1 MAEGKKSFIAYAD
14 WKEMFDALPNEVAG
28 KLIKHIFSYVN
39 DENPATDDYVINA
52 LFSQIKTTLKR
63 DLVKWEDKK
72 TQRSEA
78 GKASAE
84 ARRIK
89 KEQEATEINDRSISL
104 NEPSTKSTVNCK
116 LLDVTTNVVDIGDYG
131 KKVLDGSYSE
141 DPVYQSKLSSNIETL
156 KTFDEWKNTLAKAN
170 GIQSKEIPI
179 WLERFL
185 IHIQTQGK
193 IDVSVN
199 ELKKH
204 FTSWLRVRVK
214 AGDKIPSVMTPE
226 EKRIARSQRFMT
238 N

>member
-1 MAEGKKSFIAYAD
+1 MAEGKKSFLAYAD
-14 WKEMFDALPNEVAG
+14 WKEMFDALPDEFAG

-39 DENPATDDYVINA
+39 DENPSTDDFVINA

-89 KEQEATEINDRSISL
+89 KEREATEINDRSNSL

-116 LLDVTTNVVDIGDYG
+116 LLDVTTNVVDKGDYG

-141 DPVYQSKLSSNIETL
+141 DPVYQSKLTSNIETL
-156 KTFDEWKNTLAKAN
+156 KTFDEWKNTTAMSN
-170 GIQSKEIPI
+170 GIKTKEIPI
-179 WLERFL
+179 WLDKFL

-204 FTSWLRVRVK
+204 FTSWLRIRLK
-214 AGDKIPSVMTPE
+214 AGDKLPSIMTPE
-226 EKRIARSQRFMT
+226 EKRNARSQRFMT